1 MKRIRNGRLGGWIV
15 VLAALGAAV
24 AEAGQAEPPPLV
36 PRTNPRATVSQRI
49 GVTDVTVVY
58 NRPAAKGRRIFGGLV
73 PYGEV
78 WRTGSDE
85 ATTLAVSTAI
95 TLQGRPVAAG
105 TYEVFSI
112 PGPVEWQIILQRH
125 KGQWGAYA
133 YDPADDVVR
142 VVATPEVA
150 PRPVESFTVGVDDVT
165 ANSATLALTW
175 ERTRVPLALA
185 ADTVGLVVP
194 RLEAAMHGPGK
205 RPYFLGAMFYF
216 ENGLDL
222 ATAAGWMAAAIAE
235 SPGHV
240 GMLHRQALI
249 LERMGNREGAREA
262 AQRSLDGADRSPGP
276 LREEY
281 VRLNRAILDR
291 LK

>member
-1 MKRIRNGRLGGWIV
+1 MRTWAVAIGLV
-15 VLAALGAAV
+15 LGAVGALPRG
-24 AEAGQAEPPPLV
+24 AGAQTDGPPIV

-49 GVTDVTVVY
+49 GVTDVSVTY
-58 NRPAAKGRRIFGGLV
+58 NRPATRGRRIFGGLV

-85 ATTLAVSTAI
+85 ATTLTVSTAFTI
-95 TLQGRPVAAG
+95 QGRPVDAG

-112 PGPVEWQIILQRH
+112 PGPAEWQIILQRH
-125 KGQWGAYA
+125 KAQWGAYA

-142 VVATPEVA
+142 VAVVPEVA
-150 PRPVESFTVGVDDVT
+150 ARPVESFSIAVDEVS
-165 ANSATLALTW
+165 AGGATLVLAW
-175 ERTRVPLALA
+175 ERTRVPVALA
-185 ADTVGLVVP
+185 VDTVGLVVP
-194 RLEAAMHGPGK
+194 RLETAMQGPGK

-216 ENGLDL
+216 ENNLDL
-222 ATAAGWMAAAIAE
+222 ATAARWMAAAVAE
-235 SPGHV
+235 SPGHI

-249 LERMGNREGAREA
+249 LERLGDTEGARRA
-262 AQRSLDGADRSPGP
+262 AQLSLDGAAASPAP

-281 VRLNRAILDR
+281 RRLNQAVLDR